1 MLSLG
6 APTITLHRNINYVIY
21 KVRFYFILFTSPFYL
36 VDRGGRDR
44 AVAEFTFTCLA
55 ITGGHFLHKNILYSQ
70 PYRFS

>member
-36 VDRGGRDR
+36 VDHGGRDR
-44 AVAEFTFTCLA
+44 TVAEFTKATTLI
-55 ITGGHFLHKNILYSQ
+55 ITPPMRLQ
-70 PYRFS
+70 QYRR